1 MPARTRWSTCVRLRP
16 YRGAR
21 ARRPSSRRRPTVR
34 HPCPRSRRACAPPEP
49 VRRRGPQLRPARRPQ
64 PRRGARAAAARSGP
78 AGPGGKLRHR
88 APCRRPPRPAGL
100 RPPAPVRQL
109 PRPHVAGRDAA
120 PSADVRDTAGR
131 RRRLPAPAVERLI
144 DIVQAA
150 GDPRRAGLAADG
162 AILVRPDGYIGFRA
176 APADHAGLS
185 ALDSHLD
192 SYLVPA

>member
-1 MPARTRWSTCVRLRP
+1 M
-16 YRGAR
+16 
-21 ARRPSSRRRPTVR
+21 
-34 HPCPRSRRACAPPEP
+34 
-49 VRRRGPQLRPARRPQ
+49 
-64 PRRGARAAAARSGP
+64 
-78 AGPGGKLRHR
+78 
-88 APCRRPPRPAGL
+88 
-100 RPPAPVRQL
+100 
-109 PRPHVAGRDAA
+109 
-120 PSADVRDTAGR
+120 
-131 RRRLPAPAVERLI
+131 ERLI